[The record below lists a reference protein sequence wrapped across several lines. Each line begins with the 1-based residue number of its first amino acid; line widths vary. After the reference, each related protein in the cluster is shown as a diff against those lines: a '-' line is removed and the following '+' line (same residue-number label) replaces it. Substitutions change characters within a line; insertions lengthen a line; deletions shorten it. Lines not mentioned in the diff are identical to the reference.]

1 MDNLKGIQSSVEEV
15 TEDTVEISRKL
26 EFEVEWI
33 AEIPRWNLD
42 EELLLIDEQRK
53 CFLEK
58 ESAPSENDEKVVG
71 MTKGFLLIIII
82 YFPHGETCFEKWVAK
97 A

>member
-33 AEIPRWNLD
+33 AEIPQWNLD

-71 MTKGFLLIIII
+71 MTKGFSIL
-82 YFPHGETCFEKWVAK
+82 HKT
-97 A
+97 